1 MFSKN
6 IGIKEYSEAEVLII
20 LEALRHFRSNFH
32 GNLVVE
38 SDSTNAISWVSS
50 SSLIPWRFH
59 FFLNEIKALALFL
72 QDVFRHVGRL
82 VGALAV

>member
-6 IGIKEYSEAEVLII
+6 IGIKDYSEAEVLAI
-20 LEALRHFRSNFH
+20 LEALHLFRSNFH

-38 SDSTNAISWVSS
+38 IDSTNAISWVSS

-59 FFLNEIKALALFL
+59 FFFNEIKALASFL
-72 QDVFRHVGRL
+72 QVVFRHVGRL
-82 VGALAV
+82 VSALAV